1 MCTEIVKYYFIVP
14 LKGGHSSY
22 RGVTFDYCGLIRG
35 VASLEGNNEVVLYYL
50 SAY

>member
-22 RGVTFDYCGLIRG
+22 KATVIKGMAL
-35 VASLEGNNEVVLYYL
+35 ALSLAVLFT
-50 SAY
+50 SF